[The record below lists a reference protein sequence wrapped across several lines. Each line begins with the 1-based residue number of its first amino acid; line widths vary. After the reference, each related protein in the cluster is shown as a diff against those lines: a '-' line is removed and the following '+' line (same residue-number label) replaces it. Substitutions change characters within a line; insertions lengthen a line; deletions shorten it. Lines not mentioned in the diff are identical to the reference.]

1 MPRALRG
8 TQQAHE
14 KPVVLTK
21 PKRGRRDCPA
31 TRALQ
36 SPPCAQV
43 CKIAAQAGVQ
53 AHLCITPYL
62 NVPEPQASE
71 FAVGHPLSL

>member
-1 MPRALRG
+1 MPWALRG

-14 KPVVLTK
+14 KAVVLTE
-21 PKRGRRDCPA
+21 PMRGSRDYPA

-36 SPPCAQV
+36 SPLCTQV

-53 AHLCITPYL
+53 AHLRITPYL
-62 NVPEPQASE
+62 NVPEPPASE